1 MAVITARPSKRA
13 RVTAGPRP
21 LDMRAFPA
29 GGGGGGEGLPPPR
42 GAFRECVRAFLA
54 RCAVRAGGAWR
65 VGFRA
70 GDGDGASLRM
80 EVVEEDVARAG
91 AARVYC
97 EHCTV
102 AGESA
107 CRRGRLNL
115 FLLTELVV
123 LVCSVALACLF
134 FFFPSSSL
142 VNCPLLLGGA
152 YDYFCVDLRHR
163 IVGMDVYDF

>member
-1 MAVITARPSKRA
+1 MAVITARPPKRA

-21 LDMRAFPA
+21 LDMRAFP
-29 GGGGGGEGLPPPR
+29 EGLPPPPR

-54 RCAVRAGGAWR
+54 RCAVPAGGAWR

-70 GDGDGASLRM
+70 GDGDGAALRM

-152 YDYFCVDLRHR
+152 YDFFAW
-163 IVGMDVYDF
+163 I

>member
-21 LDMRAFPA
+21 LDMCAFPA
-29 GGGGGGEGLPPPR
+29 GGEGLPPPR

-54 RCAVRAGGAWR
+54 RCAVPAGGAWR

-70 GDGDGASLRM
+70 GDGAALRM

-102 AGESA
+102 AGKTA

-115 FLLTELVV
+115 FLLT
-123 LVCSVALACLF
+123 
-134 FFFPSSSL
+134 
-142 VNCPLLLGGA
+142 
-152 YDYFCVDLRHR
+152 D
-163 IVGMDVYDF
+163 